1 MPYSDGQLYATGL
14 FLMTVNYN
22 IFMGTTYI
30 ANYENILAF
39 LLTLYMDILIFKEH
53 RTARHKKTASA

>member
-22 IFMGTTYI
+22 IFKGTTYI

-39 LLTLYMDILIFKEH
+39 LLTLYMDILILTDTL
-53 RTARHKKTASA
+53 RI